1 MYQGKQRHLLR
12 IDSSARVDGSVS
24 RDIGDR
30 LQQRWLA
37 ANPGAHVTRRDL
49 AAAPLPQIDAAWV
62 GAGFTE
68 REARNDAQH
77 RCLAQSEALIAEL
90 RAADALL
97 LTVPL
102 YNFGIPAALKAWIDL
117 VCRARETFAY
127 GPEGPNGLL
136 ADRPVYLVM
145 ASGGVPLG
153 SEVDFASGYLE
164 HVLGFIG
171 LKDVRMIAADRLNLD
186 GAAALARAAAQLD
199 AAFHDQAAA

>member
-1 MYQGKQRHLLR
+1 MHQGKPRTLLR
-12 IDSSARVDGSVS
+12 IDSSARVEGSVS

-37 ANPGAHVTRRDL
+37 ANPGGRVMRRDL
-49 AAAPLPQIDAAWV
+49 AAEPLPQIDAAWV
-62 GAGFTE
+62 SAGFTE
-68 REARNDAQH
+68 RESRNDAQH
-77 RCLAQSEALIAEL
+77 ACLAQSEALIDEL

-102 YNFGIPAALKAWIDL
+102 YNFGIPAGLKAWIDL

-127 GPEGPNGLL
+127 GADGPKGLL

-153 SEVDFASGYLE
+153 SAMDFASGYLE

-171 LKDVRMIAADRLNLD
+171 LNDVRMIAADRLNLD
-186 GAAALARAAAQLD
+186 GDAALARAAAQLD
-199 AAFHDQAAA
+199 AAFHDEAAA